1 MLKKIILIA
10 GIIFITIILLISK
23 ENAILV
29 YNEIEDNNNYQPI
42 YLLFENNTLNTN
54 NFEQILNDFK
64 VLKVYPYINPVY
76 SDKLKYNYSFTYE
89 THDYDLEKFKQNYIV
104 KLRNI
109 GLINEANQIQV
120 NGIIIEKVL
129 VLSTIDEL
137 TKKLK
142 DFNYIK
148 YSLNITENYKK
159 LLKN

>member
-148 YSLNITENYKK
+148 NSLNITENYKK